1 MLISNRK
8 VLESNFTRCLIELRN
23 PMFLRGSWWTLG
35 VILNRAWTFPHFQVL
50 QLSKVLTEAIPLPPF
65 PPNLPMGDFTKQGCL
80 KTSNTF
86 TWEVLIKYSSIIPCG
101 DSHKEKVEAANKL
114 LKDIYVGEIVDFAG
128 NSNIKRHLNR
138 IYIWDISLSVDNLL
152 NNFNPVWL
160 HSKFILFTGSSSL
173 SLHNAKPSFFVSND
187 IPKIWKQRVDNA
199 LNV

>member
-35 VILNRAWTFPHFQVL
+35 VILNRAWTFPNFQVL
-50 QLSKVLTEAIPLPPF
+50 QLSKVLTEAIPLP

-138 IYIWDISLSVDNLL
+138 IYIWMIMGYLLAWIICWITLTLFDCIVSLFCLL
-152 NNFNPVWL
+152 VL
-160 HSKFILFTGSSSL
+160 VLFPYIM
-173 SLHNAKPSFFVSND
+173 PSRLF
-187 IPKIWKQRVDNA
+187 
-199 LNV
+199 L

>member
-1 MLISNRK
+1 MDVSKFSSLTTFESFNRSN
-8 VLESNFTRCLIELRN
+8 
-23 PMFLRGSWWTLG
+23 
-35 VILNRAWTFPHFQVL
+35 
-50 QLSKVLTEAIPLPPF
+50 PPP